1 SSNSLFCTSSTI
13 QFTQNCTGN
22 PTGFMW
28 NLGNGLKSSTP
39 NPSTSYIYP
48 GSYVVKLIAQYPQGP
63 MEISKTIVI
72 SPDIVPKLSADRN
85 FICQPG
91 VINFTTNSNGNIA
104 SYEWD
109 FGDTTGISTTQP
121 NVNSHTFANYGT
133 HSVIVKATDASGCFG
148 YDSIQVD
155 IQKLPITATVSKGSG

>member
-1 SSNSLFCTSSTI
+1 
-13 QFTQNCTGN
+13 
-22 PTGFMW
+22 
-28 NLGNGLKSSTP
+28 
-39 NPSTSYIYP
+39 
-48 GSYVVKLIAQYPQGP
+48 

-104 SYEWD
+104 SYDWD

-121 NVNSHTFANYGT
+121 NVSSHTFANYGT

-148 YDSIQVD
+148 YDSIKVD
-155 IQKLPITATVSKGSG
+155 IQKLPITATVTKGSGCIPATETFTANVTPPLNSSITNYLWNFATVALLLLRHRDLSITFMVQ